1 MTDLSL
7 RCAALA
13 RADGYRP
20 GGSAASAAAFVLV
33 ETPLP
38 WPKDVADHPL
48 LAPLAPVAAEHGA
61 RLQAVVPEGTTPSDS
76 ARVVVYRRPAG
87 GLGPFVRFV
96 RHERV
101 VALDRLVAEVGA
113 LLDQAAADSAAD
125 PAGANVVGAG
135 DGHDDGLID
144 VLVCTHGRR
153 DVCCGSDGMRTYA
166 QLAALALPGVRLWR
180 TSHTGGHRFA
190 PTAVTFPDG
199 RAWASVDGDLLAGIV
214 TRSVEAAVASAHD
227 RGGAAF
233 DDPYVQAADG
243 AVLGVE
249 GWGWLDVVRRAE
261 STPLADDRRRVTLTG
276 ADGAADGGIEP
287 IVYRAEVVVSRI
299 VPVPDCGKP
308 LDEAR
313 KSSPEFE
320 VVALDRITAPAPA
333 R

>member
-48 LAPLAPVAAEHGA
+48 LAPLTPVAGEHGA
-61 RLQAVVPEGTTPSDS
+61 RLQAVVPEGTTPPG
-76 ARVVVYRRPAG
+76 AVRVVVYRRPAG
-87 GLGPFVRFV
+87 GLGPFVRFG

-101 VALDRLVAEVGA
+101 VALDRLVTEVGA
-113 LLDQAAADSAAD
+113 LLDQAAADPAD
-125 PAGANVVGAG
+125 GNRAGEG
-135 DGHDDGLID
+135 DGDGPID

-190 PTAVTFPDG
+190 P
-199 RAWASVDGDLLAGIV
+199 
-214 TRSVEAAVASAHD
+214 
-227 RGGAAF
+227 
-233 DDPYVQAADG
+233 
-243 AVLGVE
+243 
-249 GWGWLDVVRRAE
+249 
-261 STPLADDRRRVTLTG
+261 
-276 ADGAADGGIEP
+276 
-287 IVYRAEVVVSRI
+287 
-299 VPVPDCGKP
+299 
-308 LDEAR
+308 
-313 KSSPEFE
+313 
-320 VVALDRITAPAPA
+320 
-333 R
+333 